1 MKKLNLYFLPIA
13 ILIISSC
20 NSNQKSSNQDTA
32 GLADSFKTVSPKCY
46 QAVIGQDSAFL
57 TIKEI
62 DGKVAGE
69 LSFNFFN
76 KGKEDNHGTIS
87 GAFKGDTLFV
97 DYSFIL
103 NKTTYLNPQ
112 IFLRKGTQLAQGSG
126 ELFTYLG
133 KTTFKEGT
141 KIDFESNFIFEPV
154 DCK

>member
-1 MKKLNLYFLPIA
+1 MKKISLFFLPIA
-13 ILIISSC
+13 ILAISSC
-20 NSNQKSSNQDTA
+20 NSNQKSVNQDTST
-32 GLADSFKTVSPKCY
+32 LTDSFKTVSPKCY
-46 QAVIGQDSAFL
+46 QSVIGQDSAFL

-69 LSFNFFN
+69 LSFNFFS
-76 KGKEDNHGTIS
+76 KSKEDNHGTFT

-112 IFLRKGTQLAQGSG
+112 VFLRKGDKLAQGSG

-133 KTTFKEGT
+133 KTSFKEGT
-141 KIDFESNFIFEPV
+141 KIDFESNFIFEPME
-154 DCK
+154 CK